1 MFFTSSFVNSSDKAL
16 SFSESSVAAGKVPEP
31 GIEIGA
37 ESTRVFVRGRRPK
50 DVVVVA
56 VGGGGGGEVI
66 GDSGGAPLGENSDST
81 SKGRVQN
88 EPDRQS
94 KVYLP
99 SRSSKLSSAS
109 I

>member
-1 MFFTSSFVNSSDKAL
+1 MNSSDKAL
-16 SFSESSVAAGKVPEP
+16 SFSGSSVAAGKVPEP

-37 ESTRVFVRGRRPK
+37 ESTRVLVRGRRPK
-50 DVVVVA
+50 VVVVVA

-81 SKGRVQN
+81 SEGRVQSK
-88 EPDRQS
+88 PDKQS
-94 KVYLP
+94 KVYSP